1 MNSRGPFSSL
11 NSVFKLVI
19 RKTST
24 RPGNRLSLGYRKI
37 IRTWSLPARSLLVS
51 WDKVDIKEI
60 MAAECVV

>member
-19 RKTST
+19 RKTSS
-24 RPGNRLSLGYRKI
+24 RLSLGYRKI
-37 IRTWSLPARSLLVS
+37 IRTWSLPARSLLVP
-51 WDKVDIKEI
+51 WDEVDIKET